1 VKTES
6 KTPRLARIQL
16 HPIKSL
22 DPIEVPEAR
31 IGPNGGLEFDRA
43 WALYTVDGRWV
54 NGKRTAAIHLI
65 RAAYARDLSSVALSV
80 PGDRRNMFTATL
92 AFPGDTERAAEWFS
106 AYFEQQII
114 VRHAREGFPD
124 DGLAP
129 GPTII
134 STASLQAVCDWFP
147 ELSLEEARLRFR
159 ATLEI
164 DVDRAVVTQ
173 GINRSA
179 VTQDE
184 VPAFWED
191 QLFAEDE
198 RSVVR
203 FRIGEVAFEGSNPC
217 ARCPVPSRDSHTGEI
232 LLDFTRRFSDLRRKH
247 LPPWSPE
254 SRFKHYYH
262 LATNTRVPSS
272 ESGKL
277 LRLGDPVVFP

>member
-1 VKTES
+1 VDCPAIS
-6 KTPRLARIQL
+6 PRLTRIQL

-54 NGKRTAAIHLI
+54 NAKRTAAMHRI
-65 RAAYARDLSSVALSV
+65 RAAYSPDLRSVTLSA
-80 PGDRRNMFTATL
+80 PGDSRKMYTATL
-92 AFPGDTERAAEWFS
+92 AFPGDTERAADWFS

-134 STASLQAVCDWFP
+134 STATLRAVCEWFP
-147 ELSLEEARLRFR
+147 EISLEEARLRFR

-164 DVDRAVVTQ
+164 EADPDHAGVAQ
-173 GINRSA
+173 
-179 VTQDE
+179 E
-184 VPAFWED
+184 KLPAFWED
-191 QLFAEDE
+191 RLFGEDE
-198 RSVVR
+198 RNVVR

-217 ARCPVPSRDSHTGEI
+217 ARCAVPSRDSRTGEI
-232 LLDFTRRFSDLRRKH
+232 IPDFTKRFCDKRRATF
-247 LPPWSPE
+247 PAWSAE
-254 SRFKHYYH
+254 MRFDHYYR
-262 LATNTRVPSS
+262 LAVNTRVPST

-277 LRLGDPVVFP
+277 LRLGDPLSL

>member
-1 VKTES
+1 VEILPAK
-6 KTPRLARIQL
+6 PRLTRIQL

-43 WALYTVDGRWV
+43 WALYTLDGRWV
-54 NGKRTAAIHLI
+54 NAKRTAAIHRI
-65 RAAYARDLSSVALSV
+65 RAAYPPDLKSVTLSA
-80 PGDRRNMFTATL
+80 PGDSRKMFTAKL
-92 AFPGDTERAAEWFS
+92 AFPGDTERAADWFS

-114 VRHAREGFPD
+114 VRYAREGFPD

-134 STASLQAVCDWFP
+134 STATLKAVCEWFP
-147 ELSLEEARLRFR
+147 ELSLEQARLRFR

-164 DVDRAVVTQ
+164 DAD
-173 GINRSA
+173 GSA
-179 VTQDE
+179 AAHKE

-191 QLFAEDE
+191 RLFGEDE

-203 FRIGEVAFEGSNPC
+203 FHIGDVAFEGSNPC
-217 ARCPVPSRDSHTGEI
+217 ARCPVPSRDPRTGEFI
-232 LLDFTRRFSDLRRKH
+232 PDFTKRFSEKRRATI
-247 LPPWSPE
+247 PPWCPE
-254 SRFKHYYH
+254 TRFDHYYR
-262 LATNTRVPSS
+262 LATNTRVPST

-277 LRLGDPVVFP
+277 LRLGDPLSLG